1 MDNAIQR
8 TYIILT
14 DGPITRRV
22 RCPKSL
28 REGIVMLLKRDGGM
42 TKGQLSDALGTH
54 HTVLDEHLE
63 FLYAAG
69 EIQRYTAISPKQ
81 RRAHEFWCIMGTRPI
96 ANRYRGAETLEAF
109 QIAAM
114 VRLRGETRI

>member
-8 TYIILT
+8 TYIVMI

-28 REGIVMLLKRDGGM
+28 RDGIMMLLERDGGT
-42 TKGQLSDALGTH
+42 TKNQLADLLGTH
-54 HTVLDEHLE
+54 HTILDEHLE
-63 FLYAAG
+63 FLYSAG
-69 EIQRYTAISPKQ
+69 EIQRYKAVSPKQ
-81 RRAHEFWCIMGTRPI
+81 RRAHEYWCITGTRPMS
-96 ANRYRGAETLEAF
+96 NRYRGAETLEAF

-114 VRLRGETRI
+114 ARLREVRA